1 MTTPEPGRLS
11 KIIVYPIVY
20 EKNTDGNFI
29 LDTNGNKIIEKNYL
43 DVSIDDD
50 YTIITEIITGD

>member
-1 MTTPEPGRLS
+1 MTTPEPSRLS
-11 KIIVYPIVY
+11 KVIVYPVVY
-20 EKNTDGNFI
+20 EKDTDGNFI
-29 LDTNGNKIIEKNYL
+29 LDTSGNKIIEKNYL